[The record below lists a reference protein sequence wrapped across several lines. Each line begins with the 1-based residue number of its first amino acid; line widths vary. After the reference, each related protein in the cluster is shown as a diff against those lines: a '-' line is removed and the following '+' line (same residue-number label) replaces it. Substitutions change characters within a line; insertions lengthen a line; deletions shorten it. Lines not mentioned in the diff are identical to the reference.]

1 MIKKILLLL
10 VLALMLMS
18 CSHKEQRSDNV
29 TEVLFWHA
37 MGGPLGEAL
46 ISLVDEFN
54 DSHPDIHIKAVNMGN
69 YGALSTKLMA
79 SMQTDENPDI
89 AQAFESWTANLVEG
103 DKLCDLN
110 RFIDADPEYKKDLME
125 DMFPVMLESNKVNGK
140 FWSFAFNK
148 SVRCLYYNKD
158 MLFKHGYDPNKPP
171 KTWDEF
177 RDICKKLTFRDEKGN
192 TEVFGTTFPV
202 SAWQFE
208 NLLLQA
214 GGEIMTPDYT
224 TPLFASKEGVE
235 ALKFLEALLNE
246 DKSAYLSTGYEGQSD
261 FQAGKVAMVEG
272 SSVSKSYMDLS
283 EYDFFMGISAIPYYK
298 TKKNIISGSNVVI
311 FKNEDEKKE
320 KAAWEFVRW
329 FTDSKQTARWSKM
342 TYYMPVRKSAFEQPA
357 LKERLESNP
366 EIASVYDQLNY
377 ATFEPPISQW
387 YATRKFLEEQVI
399 EKVLRKKI
407 TPEKALKNAERELKN
422 NLK

>member
-342 TYYMPVRKSAFEQPA
+342 TYYMPVRK
-357 LKERLESNP
+357 
-366 EIASVYDQLNY
+366 
-377 ATFEPPISQW
+377 
-387 YATRKFLEEQVI
+387 
-399 EKVLRKKI
+399 VL
-407 TPEKALKNAERELKN
+407 LN
-422 NLK
+422 NLHLKKDLKVILRLHQYMISSTMPLSSLLSASGMLPESFWRNRLLKKY